1 MSNLKISSPWV
12 NYYHEIDALFGL
24 DPEIRVDI
32 NEGENTVTLYV
43 DNAEKAEA
51 IARLLPAERAFGN
64 VTVKTKVVPANQLQ
78 SSRLGLFQ
86 RAFKGNPA
94 FAFTKSFE
102 GQPYGFCYVVFANK
116 VVQYF
121 ADNLQDVN
129 GNRSTLYEEIARDLF
144 GEDGDVFFCTDA
156 GAKD

>member
-51 IARLLPAERAFGN
+51 IAQLLPAERAFGN
-64 VTVKTKVVPANQLQ
+64 VTVKT
-78 SSRLGLFQ
+78 
-86 RAFKGNPA
+86 
-94 FAFTKSFE
+94 
-102 GQPYGFCYVVFANK
+102 
-116 VVQYF
+116 
-121 ADNLQDVN
+121 
-129 GNRSTLYEEIARDLF
+129 
-144 GEDGDVFFCTDA
+144 
-156 GAKD
+156 